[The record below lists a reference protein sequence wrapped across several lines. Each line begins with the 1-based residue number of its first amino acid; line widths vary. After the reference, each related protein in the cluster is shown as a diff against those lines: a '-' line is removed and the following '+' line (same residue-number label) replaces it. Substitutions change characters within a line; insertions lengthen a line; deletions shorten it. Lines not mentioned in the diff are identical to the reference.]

1 MRRAML
7 IVVVLVV
14 GTLGAVPALAQGGD
28 AHLRVAHFSVDAG
41 AVDIYVNGEA
51 ALTGVAFGTV
61 SDWMLVPPGAYSLA
75 VAPAGTSI
83 EEAVIGPLD
92 ASLDADGWYTVAAIG
107 LAEGEDI
114 APLTAQIIVEDYS
127 DLALGQARL
136 TIFHAIPNTAPVSVV
151 ANDNL
156 VVAGLAYPNVA
167 DENDGLTTVSLDAGS
182 YDIEVTL
189 TDAPDTTVFDLEGVE
204 IGAQR
209 NVFIAATGLIDN
221 PELVFVSTNPADVD
235 GEMMAEDTP
244 SDDNAHL
251 RVGHFG
257 EDAPAVDVYINGEL
271 SSVTGV
277 DYPALSPWM
286 EVAPGTYSVA
296 VAPAGTALEEAVIG
310 PVDVTVEAGEWY
322 TVAAVGLLGDES
334 LTAQVLVE
342 DYSTIPSGQSRFTVF
357 YTSAG
362 GQPIDVLVDDE
373 VFVSALA
380 FPGTLDG
387 NDGSASFTVLAGDY
401 DIAVTANG
409 DPETVL
415 TSLEGFAMQPGG
427 HYFIGVINSTDVTTF
442 VQTLSASEISA
453 AR

>member
-1 MRRAML
+1 MRRAMV
-7 IVVVLVV
+7 IAITLVM
-14 GTLGAVPALAQGGD
+14 GALGVFPALAQESN

-41 AVDIYVNGEA
+41 AVDVYVNGEA
-51 ALTGVAFGTV
+51 ALTGVEFGTV
-61 SDWMLVPPGAYSLA
+61 SEWMLVPPGAYSVA
-75 VAPAGTSI
+75 VAPAGTSV

-92 ASLDADGWYTVAAIG
+92 TALDADGWYTVAAIG

-127 DLALGQARL
+127 DLELGQSRL
-136 TIFHAIPNTAPVSVV
+136 TIFHAIPNTTPVSVV

-156 VVAGLAYPNVA
+156 IVAGLAYPSEA
-167 DENDGLTTVSLDAGS
+167 DENDGLTTLGLDAGA
-182 YDIEVTL
+182 YDIQVTL

-209 NVFIAATGLIDN
+209 NVFIAATGLIES
-221 PELVFVSTNPADVD
+221 PELVLVSTNPAEVD
-235 GEMMAEDTP
+235 GEMMAEEAP
-244 SDDNAHL
+244 ADDSAHL

-277 DYPALSPWM
+277 EYPALSPWM
-286 EVAPGTYSVA
+286 DVAPGTYSVA
-296 VAPAGTALEEAVIG
+296 VAPAGGLLEEAVIG

-322 TVAAVGLLGDES
+322 TVAAVGLLGDDS
-334 LTAQVLVE
+334 LTAQVVVE
-342 DYSTIPSGQSRFTVF
+342 DYSPIPTGQARFTVF

-362 GQPIDVLVDDE
+362 GQPIDLLVNEE
-373 VFVSALA
+373 VFVSTLA
-380 FPGTLDG
+380 FPGTLGD
-387 NDGSASFTVLAGDY
+387 NDGSVSFTVLAADY
-401 DIAVTANG
+401 DIEVTANE
-409 DPETVL
+409 DAETVL
-415 TSLEGFAMQPGG
+415 ATLEGFNMQPGS
-427 HYFIGVINSTDVTTF
+427 HYFIGVINSVDVTTF